1 MNPGVRLERL
11 QELAE
16 DAAHRPHVD
25 LRVVVLLEEDQLGR
39 AVPARDHVLGEL
51 TLQLRLTVAPQSRSR
66 HVALGMS
73 GGRIANSRLLLL
85 SVLVVHLARQAEVDD
100 LQLAFVVD
108 QDVGGLEIA
117 MDDVCA
123 LAVGPNERRIPAYT
137 AIRTAAGK

>member
-1 MNPGVRLERL
+1 
-11 QELAE
+11 
-16 DAAHRPHVD
+16 
-25 LRVVVLLEEDQLGR
+25 
-39 AVPARDHVLGEL
+39 
-51 TLQLRLTVAPQSRSR
+51 
-66 HVALGMS
+66 MS

-85 SVLVVHLARQAEVDD
+85 SVLVVHLSRQAEVDD

>member
-51 TLQLRLTVAPQSRSR
+51 ALQLRLTVAPQSRSR

-85 SVLVVHLARQAEVDD
+85 SVLIVHLARQAEVDD